1 MNAHEKSSASSCKL
15 CDLLL
20 SSVQGNLR
28 GVVRSKATNW
38 CSFGITTKFAFIR
51 HRRDAIRI
59 YLRARESD
67 GPDLKALIGK
77 ISEIT
82 LQVRGTSGSA
92 WAQSTYYFLD
102 VETEAQI
109 RAATPLLLYAA
120 GKIKQRPVRQFLLP
134 SEEAACELIEGNR
147 VTVQVSRVE
156 RDPKAREKCISIFGP
171 VCSVCGFD
179 FERTYGEIGKGF
191 IHVHHLIPLASSK
204 GQHTVDPKMHLRPVC
219 PNCHEM
225 LHRRNPPISIE
236 ALAARIKR

>member
-1 MNAHEKSSASSCKL
+1 M

-191 IHVHHLIPLASSK
+191 IHVHHLIPLALSK
-204 GQHTVDPKMHLRPVC
+204 GQHTVNPKT
-219 PNCHEM
+219 
-225 LHRRNPPISIE
+225 
-236 ALAARIKR
+236 

>member
-1 MNAHEKSSASSCKL
+1 MNAHEKSSVSSCKL

-20 SSVQGNLR
+20 SSLQDDLHR
-28 GVVRSKATNW
+28 VVRTEATGC
-38 CSFGITTKFAFIR
+38 CSFGTTTRFGYVY

-59 YLRARESD
+59 YLRAKESD
-67 GPDLKALIGK
+67 GPDLKALIGSNSA
-77 ISEIT
+77 IS
-82 LQVRGTSGSA
+82 LQVRGAKGSA

-102 VETEAQI
+102 VDHEAQI
-109 RAATPLLLYAA
+109 RAATSLLLYAA
-120 GKIKQRPVRQFLLP
+120 GKIKQRPGRQFLLP
-134 SEEAACELIEGNR
+134 SEEDACQLIEGNR

-156 RDPKAREKCISIFGP
+156 RNPKARAECIAIFGP